1 MSTLYSGGFL
11 PILSVPSRPIR
22 VGRLSE
28 RPKNATEEEYEADP
42 VTDERDISI
51 MQTSLNTPTRVKQF
65 VAPPET
71 SVLPRVPLR
80 GLPMHAHVL
89 HPTGPW
95 GAQGPTWSHHFNVEG
110 KREEERIQKEKE
122 KFLQRL
128 MEHDR
133 VHVEKSRRRKLAAS
147 TLLEPS
153 VQVWPIQL
161 VPPEAPLQRN
171 NEDDTQCESGILPAN
186 TTEGQILLDLADCSD
201 TDAERRDSRE
211 RGSLSGI
218 SAVLLLT
225 KDPTPYLHDGHNCG
239 TTTGHLSD
247 ELKALP
253 PSLPFSHHFTVERRK
268 EGEGT
273 QRLRTKPSVLGKHPS
288 LPSNP
293 INIEGRPQRR
303 PKPPAPAATLAD
315 VVRVK
320 GSEALQVHRA
330 LTRSMATLM
339 QGSPPPPPC
348 TRSGSPPQGRKGVL
362 PLLPIVLYK

>member
-1 MSTLYSGGFL
+1 MSTSYSGGFL
-11 PILSVPSRPIR
+11 PILSVPSRRPIR
-22 VGRLSE
+22 VGRSSE

-65 VAPPET
+65 VSPQET
-71 SVLPRVPLR
+71 SLLPRVPLK

-89 HPTGPW
+89 HPTCPW
-95 GAQGPTWSHHFNVEG
+95 GAQGPTWSHHFIVEG
-110 KREEERIQKEKE
+110 KREEERIQKQKE
-122 KFLQRL
+122 KFLERL

-153 VQVWPIQL
+153 VHVWPIQL
-161 VPPEAPLQRN
+161 VPPEAPPQRN
-171 NEDDTQCESGILPAN
+171 GEDDTQCESGLLTTN
-186 TTEGQILLDLADCSD
+186 TTGGQIPDLSDCGD
-201 TDAERRDSRE
+201 TVGGRRDSRG
-211 RGSLSGI
+211 RGLSGI

-225 KDPTPYLHDGHNCG
+225 NDPTPYLHDGHSG
-239 TTTGHLSD
+239 TTAGHLSD

-253 PSLPFSHHFTVERRK
+253 PSLPFSPHFSVERK
-268 EGEGT
+268 KGEGT
-273 QRLRTKPSVLGKHPS
+273 QRQRTKPSV

-303 PKPPAPAATLAD
+303 PKPE
-315 VVRVK
+315 

-330 LTRSMATLM
+330 VTRSMATLM
-339 QGSPPPPPC
+339 QRGPPPHRRHVPEVDL
-348 TRSGSPPQGRKGVL
+348 RKVVRGAL
-362 PLLPIVLYK
+362 PLLPV